1 MDNYIV
7 SARKYRPTTFRSV
20 VGQKA
25 LVQTLKAA
33 VVTRKL
39 AHAYLFCGTRG
50 VGKTTCARIFA
61 KTINCEHPTPDG
73 EACNECESCRAFNEQ
88 RSYNIIELDAASNN
102 SVDEIRSLIDKVRVP
117 PQLGRYKVF
126 IIDEVHMLSTAAF
139 NAFLKTLE
147 EPPHHAIFILATTEK
162 HKLLPTILSRCQIY
176 DFQRI
181 TIEDIVEHLRYVAS
195 QEGFTVD
202 DDALNVI
209 ARKADGGMRDA
220 LSIFD
225 QVAASSG
232 GNITYQTTIENLN
245 ILDYDYYFRL
255 TDALLDG
262 NVPEAL
268 LVFDSVLRAGFG
280 AQLFVNGLSSHFRDL
295 MVSKDA
301 ATLPLLDV
309 GTAVAE
315 QYARQAERCDKA
327 FLYKAMDLSNRCD
340 LDYRI
345 SNNKRLLVE
354 LMLIKICSLGMPQE
368 IGRSSEARILSTPST
383 PAANPRLAV
392 SPTTAQTNKSVVEA
406 AAQSPSAA
414 SEPQQEYG
422 QPRTAGEE
430 AAPAASRLQIPRPQ
444 VATPQAKV
452 PTRKIPR
459 ISLKHGVEPDP
470 SETPVATVETTVEM
484 NEPFALDALHE
495 AWLRFTKK
503 IPTETVLVQTMYLCM
518 PQMLD
523 ATTFEVVV
531 DNRAQM
537 DKLNGRGADLMAFLR
552 TELRNTHLE
561 MRIREREREE
571 RQKAFSPGERFVML
585 AEKNPELNRLKD
597 IFGLELS

>member
-383 PAANPRLAV
+383 PAANPRPAV

-561 MRIREREREE
+561 MRIREREREK
-571 RQKAFSPGERFVML
+571 RHSAPV
-585 AEKNPELNRLKD
+585 ND
-597 IFGLELS
+597 LSCWPKKIPN

>member
-7 SARKYRPTTFRSV
+7 SARKYRPTTFCSV

-202 DDALNVI
+202 DDTLNVI

-383 PAANPRLAV
+383 PAANPRPAV

-406 AAQSPSAA
+406 AAQSPSAV

>member
-176 DFQRI
+176 VFQRI

-383 PAANPRLAV
+383 PAANPRPAV